1 MKRNNSVD
9 LYIGLAL
16 YQSGKNISID
26 QGWSLSSENINEQI
40 EILYDNDIKGYSL
53 FHYTYLLENNG
64 MNEMENLFRNHYF
77 E

>member
-1 MKRNNSVD
+1 MVLTTKD
-9 LYIGLAL
+9 G
-16 YQSGKNISID
+16 
-26 QGWSLSSENINEQI
+26 
-40 EILYDNDIKGYSL
+40 ILYDNDIKGYSL